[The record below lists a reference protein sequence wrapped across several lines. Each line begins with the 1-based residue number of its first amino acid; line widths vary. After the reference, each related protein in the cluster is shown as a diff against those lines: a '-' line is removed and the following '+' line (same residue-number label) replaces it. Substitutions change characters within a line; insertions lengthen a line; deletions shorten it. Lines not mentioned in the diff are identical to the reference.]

1 MTRVRAARSRATAAA
16 ALALIAVAGALA
28 CGGGDD
34 ADADLREG
42 ERLFN
47 ANCASCHGLEA
58 AGTDN
63 GPPLVHLYYAPGH
76 HNDDS
81 FRRAVRNGVQQ
92 HHWFFGDM
100 PPLPNV
106 SDDEIEQTIRYVRE
120 TQRANGIE

>member
-1 MTRVRAARSRATAAA
+1 MTRVRAARSRAMAAA
-16 ALALIAVAGALA
+16 ALALIVAAGALA

-34 ADADLREG
+34 GDLREG

-63 GPPLVHLYYAPGH
+63 GPPLIHLYYAPGH
-76 HNDDS
+76 HDDDS
-81 FRRAVRNGVQQ
+81 FRRAARNGVQQ

-100 PPLPNV
+100 PPVPNV
-106 SDDEIEQTIRYVRE
+106 SDDEVEQIIRYVRE